1 MNMNNS
7 EIYQIILMFSIF
19 TISLLIQK
27 YKDKKFNEKTVINKI
42 KYPLFIS
49 LLSGLTFAFVNDNNN
64 LFKKSK
70 NNYSTQQSQIKF
82 YTEYPNF

>member
-7 EIYQIILMFSIF
+7 EIYQIILIFSIF
-19 TISLLIQK
+19 IISLLIQK
-27 YKDKKFNEKTVINKI
+27 YKDKKFNEKTVMNKI

-49 LLSGLTFAFVNDNNN
+49 LLSGLVFAFVNDNNN

-70 NNYSTQQSQIKF
+70 NNYLTQQSQIKF

>member
-7 EIYQIILMFSIF
+7 EIYQIILIFSIF
-19 TISLLIQK
+19 IISLLIQK
-27 YKDKKFNEKTVINKI
+27 YKDKKFNEKTVMNKI

-49 LLSGLTFAFVNDNNN
+49 LLSGLVFAFVNDNNN
-64 LFKKSK
+64 LFKKTK
-70 NNYSTQQSQIKF
+70 NNYSTQQSEMKF